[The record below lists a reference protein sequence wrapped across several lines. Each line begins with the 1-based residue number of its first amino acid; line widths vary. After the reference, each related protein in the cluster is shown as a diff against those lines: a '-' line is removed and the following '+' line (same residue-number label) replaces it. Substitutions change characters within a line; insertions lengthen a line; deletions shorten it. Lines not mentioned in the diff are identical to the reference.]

1 LKPQQQRAK
10 SEGSKM
16 EKTKEV
22 KKVSKIQKIKPL
34 KDFVIKQN
42 DFYYEIKKGE
52 SIEIDKRFLPNL
64 KTEKVIK

>member
-1 LKPQQQRAK
+1 
-10 SEGSKM
+10 M